1 VKEKQPKRA
10 NASAAG
16 TTTNIYGAS
25 MQRLQKVSSESKYLL
40 TEPFASELPHFLR
53 MLEREW
59 QQTSLLMDAQLQ
71 ALFKEAHRILGL
83 LHEELNVRQTVR
95 VA

>member
-1 VKEKQPKRA
+1 
-10 NASAAG
+10 
-16 TTTNIYGAS
+16 
-25 MQRLQKVSSESKYLL
+25 MQSLQKLPSESKYLL

-53 MLEREW
+53 VLEREW

-71 ALFKEAHRILGL
+71 ALFKEAHRTIGL
-83 LHEELNVRQTVR
+83 LHEELNVRQTAR